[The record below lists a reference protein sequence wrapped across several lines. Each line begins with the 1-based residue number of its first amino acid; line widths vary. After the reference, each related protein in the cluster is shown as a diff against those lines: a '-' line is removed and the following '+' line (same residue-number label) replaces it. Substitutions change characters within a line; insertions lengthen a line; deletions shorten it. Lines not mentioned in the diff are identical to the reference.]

1 MHAWLLRSTSD
12 SVVKIIHHL
21 LADVKL
27 NVKNRCVFF
36 TDYAILLT

>member
-1 MHAWLLRSTSD
+1 MDVCLLYSTSD

-27 NVKNRCVFF
+27 NMKNSCVFF
-36 TDYAILLT
+36 TNYAILLT